1 MTSRDRNIVST
12 GGTDKMYE
20 ERYVVVADG
29 VRLYCRDY
37 PSRSARPPVLCLP
50 GLTRNSRDF
59 SSLAA
64 RISETRRVI
73 CPDLR
78 GRGRSGHDA
87 DWRNYHPGQYAAD
100 LWQLLDT
107 LDIEETV
114 VIGTSLGGWMAMLL
128 NYQQPERIA
137 ATVMNDIGPEADP
150 DGVARIIATAG
161 LLDIVD
167 SMAEAIEQAKS
178 VYSIAFPDWNDQQWL
193 FYTETTYRELEDG
206 RFDLNFDR
214 DIGHAA
220 REGVSGLDV
229 DPWAM
234 FDDLADVPTLL
245 VHGVLSDILTEPIIS
260 RMRERKPDL
269 QVAPVSNRGHAP
281 LLDEQEAVD
290 AIATFLESV

>member
-1 MTSRDRNIVST
+1 MTDESDR
-12 GGTDKMYE
+12 MYE
-20 ERYVVVADG
+20 ESHVEAADG

-37 PSRSARPPVLCLP
+37 PNPSVRLPVLCLP

-64 RISETRRVI
+64 LISETRRVI

-78 GRGRSGHDA
+78 GRGRSGHDP
-87 DWRNYHPGQYAAD
+87 DWRNYHPGQYASD
-100 LWQLLDT
+100 LWQLFDALEID
-107 LDIEETV
+107 EAV
-114 VIGTSLGGWMAMLL
+114 VIGTSLGGWLAMLL
-128 NYQQPERIA
+128 NHQRPGRIA
-137 ATVMNDIGPEADP
+137 AAVMNDIGPEADP
-150 DGVARIIATAG
+150 DGIARVTATAG
-161 LLDIVD
+161 LLDVVD

-178 VYSIAFPDWNDQQWL
+178 VYSIAFPDWNDEQWL
-193 FYTETTYRELEDG
+193 IYTETTYRKLDDG

-214 DIGHAA
+214 NIGHAA

-245 VHGVLSDILTEPIIS
+245 VHGVLSDILTEPIIA

-281 LLDEQEAVD
+281 LLDEQEAID
-290 AIATFLESV
+290 AIATFLDTV